1 MKHVSLRSLVPLAV
15 ILGGVPTA
23 QATTIAP
30 LRFDELVQ
38 RAGVVVQGTVID
50 VRVLPTGTG
59 PPPAEES
66 NVPSSPD
73 APISAGV
80 EGGRMLYT
88 EVALQ
93 VDRRVGDPV
102 GPEIRFTLAGG
113 RTEDESFIVF
123 GMPRFEIGGRY
134 ILLLRR
140 DFERTN
146 VPVVGVSQGFFQIVR
161 DPATDRDMLL
171 DADGNIVLNIEDDR
185 VALRHNPAR
194 ARPRTPRLG
203 PAPVPEEGSHFR
215 PGLSPRV
222 ERYWLSTE
230 SPMLPGAF
238 LDTVRVMKEEQP

>member
-1 MKHVSLRSLVPLAV
+1 MKHISLHLLFSLAV
-15 ILGGVPTA
+15 ILGDVPAA
-23 QATTIAP
+23 QATTIVP

-38 RAGVVVQGTVID
+38 QAGVVVQGTVTD
-50 VRVLPTGTG
+50 VRVLPTGADL
-59 PPPAEES
+59 PPAEES
-66 NVPSSPD
+66 NVPSSPT
-73 APISAGV
+73 APVSAGV

-88 EVALQ
+88 EVTLQ
-93 VDRRVGDPV
+93 VDRRIGDPV

-146 VPVVGVSQGFFQIVR
+146 VPVVGVSQGFFEIVR
-161 DPATDRDMLL
+161 DPATDREMLL
-171 DADGNIVLNIEDDR
+171 NADGDIVLSIEDDR

-194 ARPRTPRLG
+194 APTRTPQLG
-203 PAPVPEEGSHFR
+203 AAPVPDEENDVR

-230 SPMLPGAF
+230 SPMLPGSF

>member
-15 ILGGVPTA
+15 ILGGVPAA

-38 RAGVVVQGTVID
+38 QAGVVVQGTVTD
-50 VRVLPTGTG
+50 VRVLSTGADL
-59 PPPAEES
+59 PPAEES
-66 NVPSSPD
+66 NVPSSPT
-73 APISAGV
+73 APISADV

-88 EVALQ
+88 EVTLQ
-93 VDRRVGDPV
+93 VDRQIGDPV

-171 DADGNIVLNIEDDR
+171 DADGDIVLSIEDDR
-185 VALRHNPAR
+185 VALRRNPAR
-194 ARPRTPRLG
+194 ARPHTPRLG
-203 PAPVPEEGSHFR
+203 PAPVPDEESDVR

-230 SPMLPGAF
+230 SPTLPETF
-238 LDTVRVMKEEQP
+238 LDTARVMKEEQP